1 MILLVVN
8 AIVPLGCVL
17 MLGVWIKSRR
27 LVPPDFWRGLEW
39 VSYWVLM
46 PALLVSVIMRAP
58 DLSVPWFDLLTTLYG
73 TLAILSLF
81 LWAAWQ
87 LGLHRQGF
95 PRFTSL
101 YQGVIRFNTFIA
113 LALMAGLD
121 RSLLSHV
128 AIAAACIIVV
138 INVLCVSLMSLQG
151 DRGGALPRIVNEL
164 RRNPLILACLLGAVC
179 RQLGIPAESVVG
191 ESLRLIGQAALPMGI
206 LVLGAGLQA
215 EAMRR
220 AFVTTSLSI
229 GLQFLVKPLVGV
241 GLALS
246 MGLDIH
252 WVLVVL
258 VVFSVPTAPSSYILA
273 KQLGGDAP
281 AMAAIVASQTLLALF
296 TIPVTLLL
304 AASMGVIRL
313 GS

>member
-17 MLGVWIKSRR
+17 MLGVWIRSRR

-73 TLAILSLF
+73 TLAILSLI
-81 LWAAWQ
+81 LWAAWK

-151 DRGGALPRIVNEL
+151 DRHGALPRIVNEL
-164 RRNPLILACLLGAVC
+164 RRNPLILGMPPGCGLSAIGNPCRVRCGRKSSFDWSGSLADGDFGLGC
-179 RQLGIPAESVVG
+179 RV
-191 ESLRLIGQAALPMGI
+191 
-206 LVLGAGLQA
+206 AG
-215 EAMRR
+215 
-220 AFVTTSLSI
+220 
-229 GLQFLVKPLVGV
+229 
-241 GLALS
+241 
-246 MGLDIH
+246 
-252 WVLVVL
+252 
-258 VVFSVPTAPSSYILA
+258 
-273 KQLGGDAP
+273 
-281 AMAAIVASQTLLALF
+281 
-296 TIPVTLLL
+296 
-304 AASMGVIRL
+304 
-313 GS
+313 

>member
-151 DRGGALPRIVNEL
+151 DRDGALPRIVNGL
-164 RRNPLILACLLGAVC
+164 RRNPLILGAVC

-220 AFVTTSLSI
+220 AFATTSLSI

>member
-1 MILLVVN
+1 
-8 AIVPLGCVL
+8 
-17 MLGVWIKSRR
+17 
-27 LVPPDFWRGLEW
+27 
-39 VSYWVLM
+39 M

-151 DRGGALPRIVNEL
+151 DRDGALPRIVNEL

-220 AFVTTSLSI
+220 AFATTSLSI